1 MKLICNNPIA
11 SHEYFLLDNF
21 ETGIVLTG
29 DEIKSIRA
37 GHISIKESFVRIV
50 DNEVWLKNA
59 YIQAYDKGYNTSR
72 RKPNERVDRKLLLH
86 KREILKIKKEVEQDG
101 LTVVPTKVYFEGSH
115 VKVAISVARGKK
127 LFDKRE
133 SAKKKDEDR
142 KLRRESAT

>member
-11 SHEYFLLDNF
+11 SHEYFLLDNY
-21 ETGIVLTG
+21 EAGIVLTG

-50 DNEVWLKNA
+50 DGEVWLKNA
-59 YIQAYDKGYNTSR
+59 YIQAYDKGYNTPR
-72 RKPNERVDRKLLLH
+72 HKANERADRKLLLNR
-86 KREILKIKKEVEQDG
+86 REILKIKKDIEQDG
-101 LTVVPTKVYFEGSH
+101 LTVVPTKVYFQGSF

-133 SAKKKDEDR
+133 SAKKKDEER
-142 KLRRESAT
+142 KLRRENN

>member
-11 SHEYFLLDNF
+11 GHEYFLLDNF
-21 ETGIVLTG
+21 EAGIVLTG
-29 DEIKSIRA
+29 DEIKSVRA
-37 GHISIKESFVRIV
+37 GHISIKESFVRVADGEI
-50 DNEVWLKNA
+50 WLKNA

-72 RKPNERVDRKLLLH
+72 HKPDERKDRKLLLH
-86 KREILKIKKEVEQDG
+86 KREILKIKKQIEQDG

-133 SAKKKDEDR
+133 TAKKKDEER
-142 KLRRESAT
+142 RIRRENS